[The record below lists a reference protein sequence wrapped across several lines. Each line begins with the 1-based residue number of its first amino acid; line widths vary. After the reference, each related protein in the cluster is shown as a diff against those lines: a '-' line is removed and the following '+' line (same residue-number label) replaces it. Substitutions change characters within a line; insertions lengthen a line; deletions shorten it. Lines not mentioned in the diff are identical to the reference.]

1 MRKNAEKIFAT
12 AGVIVAIVMIVILV
26 VTAFGGIKF
35 EEFEN
40 SLVRGLFVTLGTL
53 YAVLSVISLTMLF
66 TSSEVVKEITLRSD
80 KEGTS
85 KATVGVIRKL
95 VKNTCAGVEGV
106 KSGKV
111 SLIMDDY
118 GVRLKINIKII
129 DKDVVET
136 ETYIRTMLEEVF
148 WNAIGFRFNSI
159 EIKVVSLQSKFK
171 ITQSEVAEQV
181 NAIVAE
187 KAAVAEAEKAAQI
200 AQTEEVAA
208 PQDEN
213 DSVTE
218 IEENAE
224 TQEIEVAAPTTDT
237 ATATAEAEEDKEI
250 VSGNEAEDVIKEAPA
265 EETKVEEGEPQ
276 KKD

>member
-12 AGVIVAIVMIVILV
+12 AGVIVAIVMIVILL

-40 SLVRGLFVTLGTL
+40 SLVRGLFVTLGIL

-111 SLIMDDY
+111 SLIIDDY
-118 GVRLKINIKII
+118 GVRLKINVKII

-159 EIKVVSLQSKFK
+159 EIKVVALQSKFK
-171 ITQSEVAEQV
+171 ITQSEVTEQV
-181 NAIVAE
+181 NEIVAQ
-187 KAAVAEAEKAAQI
+187 KAEVAEAEKAAQV

-208 PQDEN
+208 PLDEN

-218 IEENAE
+218 VEEDTE
-224 TQEIEVAAPTTDT
+224 TQEIEVAEPTTDT
-237 ATATAEAEEDKEI
+237 VAATAETEEKTAI
-250 VSGNEAEDVIKEAPA
+250 TAVNEAEDVIEEESA
-265 EETKVEEGEPQ
+265 EETKAEKGEPQ